1 MQSTPYRRTH
11 WYPPASIDWIS
22 AAIDE
27 TSLQPPV
34 DVYGE
39 YEMPNGLEE
48 SKEGTET
55 PFSEMPPEDD
65 EDEDKEG

>member
-1 MQSTPYRRTH
+1 
-11 WYPPASIDWIS
+11 
-22 AAIDE
+22 
-27 TSLQPPV
+27 V